1 MQKITFFI
9 VFLALQF
16 NPITAQILEFDYL
29 EMRYDQ
35 KQYKSVYKSAKRL
48 MNDPYYDFSYIPR
61 YYLALSKLQLAQN
74 NKRWF
79 RRNKFVI
86 EEAKETFIELNSTY
100 EGREVLRAH
109 QYEMSVLKNDL
120 HLWMYK
126 LNEDN
131 DKATFA
137 KVEDLVN
144 TIFSDIP
151 DASEMEEDH
160 IELDASVSIG
170 SDKKDVVNVTSFT
183 QREGIIKLSE
193 SLLGIPY
200 KWAGVTPSGFD
211 CSGFTGYVIRKS
223 LNRSISRSAAEQYKE
238 VKKIKRKDVAPGDFV
253 FFSHGKNIHHVGI
266 VYSTEDDSVQMIHA
280 STSIGISIVD
290 IYRSDYWKKRIVG
303 FGTLLED

>member
-1 MQKITFFI
+1 MHKII
-9 VFLALQF
+9 VVILLVALQF
-16 NPITAQILEFDYL
+16 NNTTAQILEFDYL

-35 KQYKSVYKSAKRL
+35 KQYKNVYKSANRL

-61 YYLALSKLQLAQN
+61 YYLALSKLQLAQ

-109 QYEMSVLKNDL
+109 QYEMSILKNDL

-126 LNEDN
+126 LNED
-131 DKATFA
+131 DDRATFA
-137 KVEDLVN
+137 KVEDLMN

-160 IELDASVSIG
+160 IELDASTTFET
-170 SDKKDVVNVTSFT
+170 DKEENVNITSFT
-183 QREGIIKLSE
+183 KREEIVKISE
-193 SLLGIPY
+193 SLLGVPY

-223 LNRSISRSAAEQYKE
+223 LDRSISRSAAEQYKE
-238 VKKIKRKDVAPGDFV
+238 VKKIKRKDVTIGDFI

-266 VYSTEDDSVQMIHA
+266 VYSTEDDSIQMIHA

-303 FGTLLED
+303 FGTLLDE